1 MEKARGRVV
10 VFAPTGTETNRPCGR
25 LSRRSWNNSASH
37 AGRECGRRGMPL
49 SLCRESRLTAARH
62 GAFWVL
68 CPSSGHNNG
77 KKRPKA
83 LLICITYSIG
93 YDFYAEALIPVEAR
107 FNTAS
112 PRILLLNI
120 PNFQPTKIPEE
131 PNTPSFLGL
140 RGPLGRLPQ
149 AVLLRP
155 LRGLCRCAAAVF
167 HAIHGTATVRCQSM
181 TDALSSRNRSPID
194 HDGQRAN
201 GGDRRLISACR
212 RSSRLQPAVG
222 RPASFA
228 GHCARTMTPCPGTI
242 LNG

>member
-10 VFAPTGTETNRPCGR
+10 VFAPTGTQTNRPCGR

-37 AGRECGRRGMPL
+37 ADRECGRRGMPL

-77 KKRPKA
+77 KKRPKE

-93 YDFYAEALIPVEAR
+93 YDFYAEALIPVEAL

-131 PNTPSFLGL
+131 PFLIKSPSLMEKKLPGGCQGTSRPEP
-140 RGPLGRLPQ
+140 RGGKQKRVFFTGR
-149 AVLLRP
+149 AETDSMI
-155 LRGLCRCAAAVF
+155 LCCW
-167 HAIHGTATVRCQSM
+167 
-181 TDALSSRNRSPID
+181 
-194 HDGQRAN
+194 AN
-201 GGDRRLISACR
+201 LVIK
-212 RSSRLQPAVG
+212 
-222 RPASFA
+222 
-228 GHCARTMTPCPGTI
+228 CPGMN
-242 LNG
+242 LKN

>member
-1 MEKARGRVV
+1 MGWRRLGGELLCLRRREQRRIGR
-10 VFAPTGTETNRPCGR
+10 A
-25 LSRRSWNNSASH
+25 
-37 AGRECGRRGMPL
+37 AGCQGGRGMPL

-77 KKRPKA
+77 KKRPKE

-131 PNTPSFLGL
+131 PLFFT
-140 RGPLGRLPQ
+140 
-149 AVLLRP
+149 
-155 LRGLCRCAAAVF
+155 
-167 HAIHGTATVRCQSM
+167 
-181 TDALSSRNRSPID
+181 
-194 HDGQRAN
+194 
-201 GGDRRLISACR
+201 
-212 RSSRLQPAVG
+212 
-222 RPASFA
+222 
-228 GHCARTMTPCPGTI
+228 
-242 LNG
+242 